1 MTMSRPRRSFA
12 ALIAVGVLL
21 VAGCSSGGGN
31 KAAPPTSLAAKS
43 PVGSTTS
50 PPAGSRVASTSPPQR
65 CRTDTRS
72 YTYAQLTALQPA
84 IESIVKGKVSSVGTG
99 EHAVEVNLFP
109 GREALAASL
118 AARFGN
124 AVAITVGLAPYHCG
138 DGKSRRCPPLQGSS
152 NLPPGLHL
160 ALRLG
165 TSSMR
170 AATTSMNATLV
181 VRDDSPKSLTMD
193 TGQPLVA
200 DIVIPGTR
208 TVVGTYGGG
217 IGGTGFGF
225 TLHDGKQVK
234 ITTVVAA
241 WRCDGHPGSTLSP
254 GRYGV
259 RVGISRNERTAEYLA
274 PEVPLTIT
282 R

>member
-1 MTMSRPRRSFA
+1 MRMSRPRRSFA
-12 ALIAVGVLL
+12 ALTTVGVLL
-21 VAGCSSGGGN
+21 VAGCSDGGGN
-31 KAAPPTSLAAKS
+31 KAAPSTSLAPQS

-50 PPAGSRVASTSPPQR
+50 PPAGSRVASTPPQH
-65 CRTDTRS
+65 CHTDSRS

-84 IESIVKGKVSSVGTG
+84 VESIVKGKVSSVGTG
-99 EHAVEVNLFP
+99 EHAVEVNLLP

-118 AARFGN
+118 EARFGN

-160 ALRLG
+160 TLELG

-170 AATTSMNATLV
+170 AATASMYGTLV
-181 VRDDSPKSLTMD
+181 VQEDRPKPLTMD
-193 TGQPLVA
+193 PGGPLVA
-200 DIVIPGTR
+200 QIVTPGTR

-217 IGGTGFGF
+217 IGGTGLGF
-225 TLHDGKQVK
+225 TLHDGQRVK
-234 ITTVVAA
+234 IGTIVGD
-241 WRCDGHPGSTLSP
+241 WRCDGRPGSTLPP

-259 RVGISRNERTAEYLA
+259 RVGISRNERKVEYLA